1 VAGEAILK
9 RHYHFGWRAAALALM
24 LLAGP
29 GLAVAAPRVVSL
41 DQCADQYVMALS
53 PRTAIAGV
61 SMRSGD
67 PDAYLHVQARGLPKR
82 RASAESV
89 LAAQPNVVVRYWGG
103 DALLSRTLARRG
115 VTVVDLTD
123 QGGFDGV
130 RRNIRAV
137 AAALHETPRGEQLIA
152 DMNAKLAASSGAW
165 RNRPAI
171 YLTPAGFSTGP
182 GTLIDA
188 MLRGA
193 GLDNRT
199 TSPGYVSVPM
209 ERLVIDP
216 PIALVLGFFDSY
228 GLSGQL
234 WAPGRRSLVRR
245 MVDERAI
252 ANLPGSVLDCPA
264 WFAADGVR
272 AISQA
277 RQ

>member
-1 VAGEAILK
+1 
-9 RHYHFGWRAAALALM
+9 M
-24 LLAGP
+24 LLALFASP
-29 GLAVAAPRVVSL
+29 AFAAAPPRVVSL

-53 PRTAIAGV
+53 PRAAIVGV

-67 PDAYLHVQARGLPKR
+67 PDSYLHAQAAGLPRR

-103 DALLSRTLARRG
+103 DALLSRTLARQG
-115 VTVVDLTD
+115 VTVIDLTD
-123 QGGFDGV
+123 AGGFDGV
-130 RRNIRAV
+130 RLNIRAV
-137 AAALHETPRGEQLIA
+137 ASALGQKPRGEQLIA

-199 TSPGYVSVPM
+199 TSPGYVSMPM

-228 GLSGQL
+228 GLSQQL
-234 WAPGRRSLVRR
+234 WAPGRRGLMRR

-272 AISQA
+272 VISQG
-277 RQ
+277 RR

>member
-1 VAGEAILK
+1 VADEAILK
-9 RHYHFGWRAAALALM
+9 RRFNFDGRAAALALV
-24 LLAGP
+24 LLASP
-29 GLAVAAPRVVSL
+29 GLADGAPRVVSL

-53 PRTAIAGV
+53 PRAAIVGV

-67 PDAYLHVQARGLPKR
+67 PDSYLHAQAAGLPRR
-82 RASAESV
+82 RASAEAV

-103 DALLSRTLARRG
+103 DAPLSRTLARHG

-123 QGGFDGV
+123 EGGFDGV

-137 AAALHETPRGEQLIA
+137 AAALHEGPRGEQLIA
-152 DMNAKLAASSGAW
+152 VMNAKLAASSGAW

-199 TSPGYVSVPM
+199 TSPGYASVPM

-228 GLSGQL
+228 GMSQQL

-252 ANLPGSVLDCPA
+252 ANLPGAVLDCPA

-277 RQ
+277 RR